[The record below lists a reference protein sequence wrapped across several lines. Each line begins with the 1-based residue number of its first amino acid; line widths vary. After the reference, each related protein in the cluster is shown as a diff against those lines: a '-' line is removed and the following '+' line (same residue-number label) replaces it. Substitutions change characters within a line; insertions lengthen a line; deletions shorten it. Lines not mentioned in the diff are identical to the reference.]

1 MGADAEIL
9 VLDDEPIVCERLEE
23 HLAGLGFSV
32 ETFTESQAAI
42 DRLQEK
48 DFDVVIT
55 DLKMRGPT
63 GLEVL
68 QFVRSQD
75 RGTQVIMITG
85 YATMDAARDAEYSGV
100 FEFVSKPF
108 RLETVGK
115 LAKAAARKA
124 QKSGAGGRA
133 PR

>member
-1 MGADAEIL
+1 MKTEAEIL

-23 HLAGLGFSV
+23 HLGRLGFTV
-32 ETFTESQAAI
+32 QAFTESQAAI
-42 DRLQEK
+42 DRLK
-48 DFDVVIT
+48 DKRFDVVVT

-68 QFVRSQD
+68 QFVRDQGQ
-75 RGTQVIMITG
+75 GTQVIIITG

-108 RLETVGK
+108 QLETLGK
-115 LAKAAARKA
+115 LVKSAVKQARKL
-124 QKSGAGGRA
+124 KGS
-133 PR
+133 